1 MEICPDSLSRDKSLS
16 KVLLCR
22 NTLSLAPQPRLV
34 SGRHECDSVPSWSPD
49 PWEARLS
56 FFTPFIFRARWCFAS
71 LTFTADGILFA
82 GFSQVASFPLL
93 QFILPLAP
101 LLHPVLCS
109 SRWQGDTWSSQ
120 QVDVSREPAKPSS
133 YSPAP
138 TPPPRL
144 RLCENIVVGAPRT
157 VNSVLLKNTS
167 C

>member
-1 MEICPDSLSRDKSLS
+1 MRQSEKWLWSLTSQEILDADDAEQAEGHSKDNKASHSKEWKDRSLGDQA
-16 KVLLCR
+16 VLFHSIHL
-22 NTLSLAPQPRLV
+22 QGQMV
-34 SGRHECDSVPSWSPD
+34 
-49 PWEARLS
+49 
-56 FFTPFIFRARWCFAS
+56 FAS

-101 LLHPVLCS
+101 LWRPVSCS

-133 YSPAP
+133 YGPAP
-138 TPPPRL
+138 TPTRL
-144 RLCENIVVGAPRT
+144 WLCENIVVGALRT